1 MKKYLLSGA
10 ERIKSKKEFEHIY
23 EFGKT
28 IYSSDKKLKA
38 IFLCDRSVDNP
49 KVKIAI
55 AISKKAGKAV
65 WRNRVKRLIK
75 ESYRLNKE
83 SLISKINEDKI
94 LLRIIF
100 SANYLNE
107 NKNKQL
113 KLHHIVIPVLDLLS
127 VIKNEI

>member
-1 MKKYLLSGA
+1 M
-10 ERIKSKKEFEHIY
+10 ERIKSKKEFNRIY
-23 EFGKT
+23 VLGKT
-28 IYSSDKKLKA
+28 IYSTDKKLKA
-38 IFLCDRSVDNP
+38 IFLCDREVDNP
-49 KVKIAI
+49 RVKIAI
-55 AISKKAGKAV
+55 AISKKAGNAV

-113 KLHHIVIPVLDLLS
+113 KLHYILTPVLDLLS
-127 VIKNEI
+127 IIKNEI

>member
-1 MKKYLLSGA
+1 MKKHSLSSE
-10 ERIKSKKEFEHIY
+10 ERIKSKKEFDRIY

-38 IFLCDRSVDNP
+38 IFLCDRAVDNP
-49 KVKIAI
+49 GVKIAI
-55 AISKKAGKAV
+55 AISKKAGNAV

-83 SLISKINEDKI
+83 SLISKIKEKNI

-100 SANYLNE
+100 SANHLNE
-107 NKNKQL
+107 NRNKRL
-113 KLHHIVIPVLDLLS
+113 KLQYILTPVLDLLS

>member
-1 MKKYLLSGA
+1 LKKHSLSSE
-10 ERIKSKKEFEHIY
+10 ERIKSKKEFDRIY
-23 EFGKT
+23 EFGKK

-38 IFLCDRSVDNP
+38 VFLCDRAVDNP
-49 KVKIAI
+49 RVKIAI
-55 AISKKAGKAV
+55 AISKKAGNAV

-83 SLISKINEDKI
+83 SLVSKIIEKNI

-100 SANYLNE
+100 SANHLNE
-107 NKNKQL
+107 NRNKRL
-113 KLHHIVIPVLDLLS
+113 KLHYILTPVLDLLS

>member
-1 MKKYLLSGA
+1 MKKHSLSSE
-10 ERIKSKKEFEHIY
+10 ERIKSKKEFDRIY

-38 IFLCDRSVDNP
+38 IFLCDRAVDNP
-49 KVKIAI
+49 GVKIAI
-55 AISKKAGKAV
+55 AISKKAGNAV

-83 SLISKINEDKI
+83 SLISKIKEKNI

-100 SANYLNE
+100 SANHLNE
-107 NKNKQL
+107 NRNKRL
-113 KLHHIVIPVLDLLS
+113 KLQYILTTVLDLLS